1 MARVF
6 VSDSTLTDIAEAIR
20 EKNGSTDTYKP
31 SEMADAVRAIESGG
45 SDENAWVEDDSP
57 VIYVK
62 GCYAKTNI
70 EMYITENGTATY
82 KRKYREG
89 ENNFYA
95 NQYPQW
101 NYGNLN
107 QVISMHG
114 EFSNLITSIEQ
125 AEIINLEDC
134 TEGEKISVIGQNAF
148 SCMTLLKRVRI
159 PDTIETVEKQGFS
172 LCYQLK
178 EINLPNTVSYIGTA
192 AFNFCTSLEKFD
204 IPPLVTTLESQT
216 FSNCVKLKKITGIER
231 MTSIGANCFDSCVLL
246 EGTVVL
252 NEAISELGQYV
263 FRNCF
268 SLEKVIFLGTPTG
281 TLNTN
286 AFQNCPKLKDI
297 YVPWSE
303 GEVANAPWGATK
315 ATIHYNTVYD
325 ENHNPI
331 V

>member
-1 MARVF
+1 MSLLDKIKAQIQ
-6 VSDSTLTDIAEAIR
+6 SLIGLANEKTGNADTDLTTAVTALAE
-20 EKNGSTDTYKP
+20 GYG
-31 SEMADAVRAIESGG
+31 SGG
-45 SDENAWVEDDSP
+45 SDESVWVEDNSP

-62 GCYAKTNI
+62 GCYAKTNVEI
-70 EMYITENGTATY
+70 HVTENGTAIY

-95 NQYPQW
+95 DHYPQW

-107 QVISMHG
+107 QVVNMHG
-114 EFSNLITSIEQ
+114 EFGNLITSIEQ

-134 TEGEKISVIGQNAF
+134 TEGEKIRVIGQNTFA
-148 SCMTLLKRVRI
+148 CMSSLKRVRI
-159 PDTIETVEKQGFS
+159 PDTIETVEKQVFS

-178 EINLPNTVSYIGTA
+178 EINLPNTVSYIGPN

-252 NEAISELGQYV
+252 NEAISELGQYT
-263 FRNCF
+263 FRSCF

-281 TLNTN
+281 TINTN
-286 AFQNCPKLKDI
+286 VFPSCHKLKDI

-315 ATIHYNTVYD
+315 ATIHYNTTYD